1 MDKKQN
7 FIEKYVSHSDY
18 LKGKQYF
25 IPYLSLNNKEI
36 DGDICSYYFDVESE
50 RTSRCYEVTIDI
62 NKING
67 DIEDTYCDCPQY
79 ELTSSCK
86 HIAAVLY
93 HFYDQII
100 PKIITNKDKEKLAQI
115 MFNII
120 EQISPQF
127 NHQIK
132 KEVTLE
138 VYLNGVNYNANQIDD
153 LNLELKIGFD
163 KLYSCKGRKL
173 SQFLDSYSDNIEFS
187 FGKNF
192 VYQPN
197 SCYFSDENKKIL
209 DFLIFLNEHRDS
221 YYNSYSLL
229 SGRNTVKDFLK
240 LISSHDFYLNDF
252 LIRDIQNMFPLKSK
266 LSKNDNQYFLKFI
279 MEKDLRVITSDLE
292 YIQINSNLYRLRKKD
307 QVVLGSLLVNE
318 MDEIIFDKKNKNKF
332 MDTVLMSVSKKIDIS
347 PEINDFVISKR
358 ISVKLFFDFINDGI
372 ICNPIFIY
380 DEDEVPYFSIDSNY
394 LRDKDYENSVIE
406 ELYNYQFE
414 LSNNQFVL
422 NDIDGIGNFIENDLS
437 ILSDK
442 YEVFT
447 SENLKKTNIIK
458 KTTVRSTFSIGKDNI
473 MSYSFSMDN
482 IKDDEIVNIL
492 NALKKKKK
500 YYRLKSGDIVN
511 IENSKDINE
520 LDELMNDVNI
530 SEKDL
535 SKGNLVIPKYR
546 AIYLDSLKKNK
557 YHIIETNNLFDE
569 LIENFYKYK
578 DVSVDFDNEG
588 EELLRD
594 YQKVGVKWLYNIDKT
609 GFGGILADEMGLG
622 KSIQTIYYV
631 KELLKED
638 KNNKFLIV
646 SPTSLVYNWE
656 NEFLKFAPFINR
668 VLMVGGRL
676 KRRCNFES
684 IKDVQVFITS
694 YGMLREDFEYYKEL
708 SFRSMI
714 IDEAQ
719 NIKNHSTDITKTVKM
734 IKADTKFGLT
744 GTPIENSIQELWS
757 IFDFIMP
764 GFLPDLSNFDKKYR
778 IKDFDDDSNK
788 KLKDLNSIISPFILR
803 RRKRD
808 VIKDLPEK
816 IENNIYIEMST
827 EQKKLYLVELERVN
841 KEVDRIISEGSN
853 SKISFLI
860 LQLLTH
866 LRQICIDPKIIYP
879 DYNSTSGKM
888 DEFVHT
894 VEVSIKN
901 NHKILV
907 FTSFREALRLAK
919 KRLDSINITSY
930 VIDGSVSSKKRM
942 ELVDKFNEDDT
953 NVFFIM
959 LKAGGTGLNLTSADI
974 VIHLDL
980 WWNPQAENQA
990 TDRAHRIGQTKVV
1003 EVIKFI
1009 TKGTIEEK
1017 ILDLQNKKKI
1027 LSDKLIDEGGEI
1039 EFNKL
1044 TEEDIRNLLSYNE
1057 K

>member
-1 MDKKQN
+1 M
-7 FIEKYVSHSDY
+7 
-18 LKGKQYF
+18 
-25 IPYLSLNNKEI
+25 
-36 DGDICSYYFDVESE
+36 
-50 RTSRCYEVTIDI
+50 
-62 NKING
+62 
-67 DIEDTYCDCPQY
+67 
-79 ELTSSCK
+79 
-86 HIAAVLY
+86 
-93 HFYDQII
+93 
-100 PKIITNKDKEKLAQI
+100 
-115 MFNII
+115 
-120 EQISPQF
+120 
-127 NHQIK
+127 
-132 KEVTLE
+132 
-138 VYLNGVNYNANQIDD
+138 
-153 LNLELKIGFD
+153 
-163 KLYSCKGRKL
+163 
-173 SQFLDSYSDNIEFS
+173 
-187 FGKNF
+187 
-192 VYQPN
+192 
-197 SCYFSDENKKIL
+197 
-209 DFLIFLNEHRDS
+209 
-221 YYNSYSLL
+221 
-229 SGRNTVKDFLK
+229 
-240 LISSHDFYLNDF
+240 
-252 LIRDIQNMFPLKSK
+252 
-266 LSKNDNQYFLKFI
+266 
-279 MEKDLRVITSDLE
+279 
-292 YIQINSNLYRLRKKD
+292 
-307 QVVLGSLLVNE
+307 
-318 MDEIIFDKKNKNKF
+318 
-332 MDTVLMSVSKKIDIS
+332 
-347 PEINDFVISKR
+347 
-358 ISVKLFFDFINDGI
+358 
-372 ICNPIFIY
+372 
-380 DEDEVPYFSIDSNY
+380 
-394 LRDKDYENSVIE
+394 
-406 ELYNYQFE
+406 
-414 LSNNQFVL
+414 
-422 NDIDGIGNFIENDLS
+422 
-437 ILSDK
+437 
-442 YEVFT
+442 
-447 SENLKKTNIIK
+447 
-458 KTTVRSTFSIGKDNI
+458 
-473 MSYSFSMDN
+473 
-482 IKDDEIVNIL
+482 
-492 NALKKKKK
+492 
-500 YYRLKSGDIVN
+500 
-511 IENSKDINE
+511 
-520 LDELMNDVNI
+520 
-530 SEKDL
+530 
-535 SKGNLVIPKYR
+535 
-546 AIYLDSLKKNK
+546 
-557 YHIIETNNLFDE
+557 
-569 LIENFYKYK
+569 
-578 DVSVDFDNEG
+578 
-588 EELLRD
+588 
-594 YQKVGVKWLYNIDKT
+594 
-609 GFGGILADEMGLG
+609 
-622 KSIQTIYYV
+622 
-631 KELLKED
+631 
-638 KNNKFLIV
+638 
-646 SPTSLVYNWE
+646 
-656 NEFLKFAPFINR
+656 KFAPFINR

-694 YGMLREDFEYYKEL
+694 YGMLREDSEYYKEL

-974 VIHLDL
+974 VIHLEL